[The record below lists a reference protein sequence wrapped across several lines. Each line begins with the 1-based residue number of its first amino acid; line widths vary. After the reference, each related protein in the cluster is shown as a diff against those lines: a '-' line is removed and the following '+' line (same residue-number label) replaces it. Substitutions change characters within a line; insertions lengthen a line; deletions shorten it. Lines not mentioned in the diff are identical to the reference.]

1 MEFSYLLSYIGGS
14 ITFIIVT
21 FCGEFLFSLNYK
33 RKDKFV
39 LRYSLSLL
47 ITVSL
52 SVALTIPY
60 YIVDV
65 IYKEIVWSN
74 IVVIVLYL
82 SMFTLTV
89 IAINFVTTNHLL
101 PAFYQGLP
109 VTPPSIF
116 FMVLIQ

>member
-47 ITVSL
+47 ITLSL

-65 IYKEIVWSN
+65 IYKENSMVKHCCHRLIPSN
-74 IVVIVLYL
+74 VYL
-82 SMFTLTV
+82 NGNS
-89 IAINFVTTNHLL
+89 
-101 PAFYQGLP
+101 Q
-109 VTPPSIF
+109 
-116 FMVLIQ
+116 

>member
-47 ITVSL
+47 ITLSL

-89 IAINFVTTNHLL
+89 IANKLCYDESFL